1 MKIGVIDVLLSF
13 VVAFYKAKAKK
24 HGADESKYAE
34 FMKISIAEGTEI
46 RTSIFCSCMLN
57 DALNCTY
64 RIRNL

>member
-1 MKIGVIDVLLSF
+1 MDLIVVLLSF

-46 RTSIFCSCMLN
+46 HTSIF
-57 DALNCTY
+57 ALVY
-64 RIRNL
+64 

>member
-1 MKIGVIDVLLSF
+1 MELIVVF

-46 RTSIFCSCMLN
+46 RTSIF
-57 DALNCTY
+57 ALVY
-64 RIRNL
+64 SMMH